1 MRGKEI
7 IEKDRLILKFLKK
20 KKLLVFVEEF
30 VEGVDCLIVLINI
43 CKNVDVLGYIEE
55 F

>member
-20 KKLLVFVEEF
+20 KKLLVFVE
-30 VEGVDCLIVLINI
+30 GVDCLIVLINI

>member
-30 VEGVDCLIVLINI
+30 VCLIVLINI